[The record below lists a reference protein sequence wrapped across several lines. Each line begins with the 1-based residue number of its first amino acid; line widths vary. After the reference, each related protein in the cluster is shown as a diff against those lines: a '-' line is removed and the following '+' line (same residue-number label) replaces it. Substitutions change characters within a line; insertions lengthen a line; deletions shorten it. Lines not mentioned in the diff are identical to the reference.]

1 MLTHEQLTDF
11 SRRGWVIQEGIFD
24 GDFMDACRMAMDERT
39 ETQPADRKEVD
50 PDINFG
56 LINHQQVFR
65 DCFLHPMM
73 IEGCRQLMGTE
84 LRHRFT
90 WMNIKEPHLE
100 RHTNRRAL
108 MDIDRLA
115 WHRDM
120 RPKWGTF
127 VDDDDPS
134 LANCILI
141 NCMVPVTD
149 IGPDDGGTMVLEGS
163 HKLEGAGI
171 SELRQCPVAQI
182 EAPRGSVVYF
192 PETLMHTAVP
202 ILSEKKRYVMFYAF
216 VPPWFEVWHG
226 GEVPKEIVES
236 YDDMTLRRIIGGD
249 ERWGYNG
256 QSPRGFEG

>member
-1 MLTHEQLTDF
+1 MLTHAQLTNF
-11 SRRGWVIQEGIFD
+11 SERGWVIQEEVFD
-24 GDFMDACRMAMDERT
+24 DSFMDACQVAMDELAA
-39 ETQPADRKEVD
+39 TQPADKQVEDFDLRY
-50 PDINFG
+50 G
-56 LINHQQVFR
+56 LINHKQIFR
-65 DCFLHPMM
+65 DCFLNPTI
-73 IEGCRQLMGTE
+73 IEACKQLMGTE

-90 WMNIKEPHLE
+90 WMIIKAPHPE
-100 RHTNRRAL
+100 RHKDRKAL
-108 MDIDRLA
+108 MDIETLG

-127 VDDDDPS
+127 VDDKDPS

-171 SELRQCPVAQI
+171 SELRQCPVTQL
-182 EAPRGSVVYF
+182 EAPRGSVIYF

-202 ILSEKKRYVMFYAF
+202 ILSETKRYVMFYAF

-236 YDDMTLRRIIGGD
+236 YDDMTLRRLIGGD

-256 QSPRGFEG
+256 QSPVY

>member
-11 SRRGWVIQEGIFD
+11 SARGWVIQEDVFD
-24 GDFMDACRMAMDERT
+24 NDFMDVCRVAMDEIAA
-39 ETQPADRKEVD
+39 TQPAEKTGT
-50 PDINFG
+50 DIEIIHG
-56 LINHQQVFR
+56 LINRKQIFR
-65 DCFLHPMM
+65 DCFLNSMI

-90 WMNIKEPHLE
+90 WMIIKEPHPE
-100 RHTNRRAL
+100 RRKGRKAL
-108 MDIDRLA
+108 MDVDKLE

-127 VDDDDPS
+127 VNDNDPS
-134 LANCILI
+134 LANCIMI

-149 IGPDDGGTMVLEGS
+149 IGPEDGGTLVLEGS

-171 SELRQCPVAQI
+171 SDLRQCPVAQI

-202 ILSEKKRYVMFYAF
+202 ILSETRRYVMFYAY

-236 YDDMTLRRIIGGD
+236 YDDMTLRKIIGGD
-249 ERWGYNG
+249 DQWGYNG
-256 QSPRGFEG
+256 QSPVC

>member
-1 MLTHEQLTDF
+1 MLTHEQLTNF
-11 SRRGWVIQEGIFD
+11 SARGWVIQEDVFD
-24 GDFMDACRMAMDERT
+24 NDFMDVCRVAMDEIAAA
-39 ETQPADRKEVD
+39 QPAEKTGT
-50 PDINFG
+50 DIEIIHG
-56 LINHQQVFR
+56 LINRKQIFR
-65 DCFLHPMM
+65 ECFLNPTI

-90 WMNIKEPHLE
+90 WMIVKEPHPE
-100 RHTNRRAL
+100 RHKDRKAL
-108 MDIDRLA
+108 MDVDKLE

-127 VDDDDPS
+127 VNDNDPS
-134 LANCILI
+134 LANCIMI

-149 IGPDDGGTMVLEGS
+149 IGPDDGVTLVLEGS

-171 SELRQCPVAQI
+171 SDLRQCSVAQI

-202 ILSEKKRYVMFYAF
+202 ILSERRRYVMFYAY

-236 YDDMTLRRIIGGD
+236 YDDMSLRKIIGGD
-249 ERWGYNG
+249 DQWGYNG
-256 QSPRGFEG
+256 QSPVC